1 MSGLVTIMIIA
12 LSAFTIQ
19 AEIDDIFGA
28 DMDDVFGR
36 GLMASAPPGDQK
48 FMVTIKSSKSKADV
62 EANADAIKSALAT
75 DLFGGKVEAAQI
87 TLAVADARRRLLAG
101 STITATVTTDA
112 TTFAALTTAYK
123 TNAAA
128 FQTKYASTYGVT
140 SLASNDVAAAKVALA
155 VVAALAVMAAWP

>member
-1 MSGLVTIMIIA
+1 LKSRRIGLVSRCESSKRRRI
-12 LSAFTIQ
+12 S
-19 AEIDDIFGA
+19 GHR
-28 DMDDVFGR
+28 GR
-36 GLMASAPPGDQK
+36 YRAAGQETATGIRDSESNLRS
-48 FMVTIKSSKSKADV
+48 FNLTTIKSSKSKADV

-155 VVAALAVMAAWP
+155 VVAALAVMAA